1 MCHAKK
7 SNNKSSKEAKGL
19 KLIKEM
25 CQKKNPKMLIIY
37 KQMC

>member
-25 CQKKNPKMLIIY
+25 SVKKKNPK
-37 KQMC
+37 C

>member
-19 KLIKEM
+19 KLINFFYLV
-25 CQKKNPKMLIIY
+25 KKTET
-37 KQMC
+37 